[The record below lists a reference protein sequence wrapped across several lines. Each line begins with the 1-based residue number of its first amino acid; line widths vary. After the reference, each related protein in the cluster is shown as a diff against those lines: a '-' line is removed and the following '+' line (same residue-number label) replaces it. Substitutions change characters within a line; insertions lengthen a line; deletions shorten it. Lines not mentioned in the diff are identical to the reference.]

1 MSGKLQKA
9 KSRFAVFNNV
19 TKGPTKAE
27 YAIGVFFVL
36 CAAFLFCFMKDFR
49 LTVTQSLDFLDC
61 LFSGKALR
69 FYSEVNELALS
80 GYYGKDWPQSL
91 LAGANYSVI
100 NYATVGF
107 ICLPVYIID
116 RFFGVTVS
124 FLVYE
129 FVVKLAF
136 ALILCW
142 LAKIMYD
149 ICKTLRPEG
158 KDAGW
163 AALCFLTSP
172 VFLYSSIVIS
182 HLDIFSILFLMLGIR
197 CMVKEKRMPG
207 LVFFML
213 AAAYKPFVLLGILP
227 MLFLREKR
235 VLYLLRD
242 FIFVMAGILAQSVI
256 YRFDP
261 GYGETQKFMSETY
274 DFLGRFFGTGFGFT
288 RNCYDSVASYF
299 VIAFVVICVV
309 AYLVKKTDWQVAFTL
324 AFAVMGAFVMF
335 VKWHPNWMV
344 LIVPYMML
352 MLLYTYNIRVMCILE
367 FVFSLFVILV
377 SGFGWWHHYGIR
389 ILNGGVIS
397 QLLGLKADKYHDI
410 YKIIP
415 RMFPQ
420 IPNDIYSSILCATVL
435 GFLVL
440 FALDWW
446 RKKRGV
452 AYDKD
457 GRRWERC
464 AVWFRV
470 LPAAGYMAYAVLVAI
485 RLR

>member
-1 MSGKLQKA
+1 
-9 KSRFAVFNNV
+9 
-19 TKGPTKAE
+19 
-27 YAIGVFFVL
+27 
-36 CAAFLFCFMKDFR
+36 
-49 LTVTQSLDFLDC
+49 
-61 LFSGKALR
+61 
-69 FYSEVNELALS
+69 
-80 GYYGKDWPQSL
+80 
-91 LAGANYSVI
+91 
-100 NYATVGF
+100 
-107 ICLPVYIID
+107 
-116 RFFGVTVS
+116 
-124 FLVYE
+124 
-129 FVVKLAF
+129 
-136 ALILCW
+136 
-142 LAKIMYD
+142 
-149 ICKTLRPEG
+149 
-158 KDAGW
+158 
-163 AALCFLTSP
+163 
-172 VFLYSSIVIS
+172 
-182 HLDIFSILFLMLGIR
+182 
-197 CMVKEKRMPG
+197 MVKEKRKQE
-207 LVFFML
+207 LIFFML
-213 AAAYKPFVLLGILP
+213 AASYKPFVLLGIIP
-227 MLFLREKR
+227 MLFLKEKR

-242 FIFVMAGILAQSVI
+242 FIVIMAGILAQNLI

-299 VIAFVVICVV
+299 VIAFVIICVV
-309 AYLVKKTDWQVAFTL
+309 AYLIKKVEWQYAFTL

-352 MLLYTYNIRVMCILE
+352 LLLYTYNIRVMCILE
-367 FVFSLFVILV
+367 FVFSLFVLLV

-389 ILNGGVIS
+389 IINGGVIS

-420 IPNDIYSSILCATVL
+420 IPNDIYSSILCASVL

-457 GRRWERC
+457 GRKWERC

-470 LPAAGYMAYAVLVAI
+470 LPVVGYMAYALLVAI
-485 RLR
+485 RIR

>member
-1 MSGKLQKA
+1 MSEKIQKV
-9 KSRFAVFNNV
+9 KSKFTAFNEAAE
-19 TKGPTKAE
+19 GPSKAE
-27 YAIGVFFVL
+27 FGIGLLLVL
-36 CAAFLFCFMKDFR
+36 IAAFLFCFMKDFR
-49 LTVTQSLDFLDC
+49 LTVTQSLNFYDC
-61 LFSGKALR
+61 LFSGKGLR

-100 NYATVGF
+100 NYATVGLF
-107 ICLPVYIID
+107 CLPVYIVD
-116 RFFGVTVS
+116 RCFGVAVP

-136 ALILCW
+136 SLMMCW
-142 LAKIMYD
+142 LAKIAYD
-149 ICKTLRPEG
+149 ICKVLRPEG
-158 KDAGW
+158 KDARW
-163 AALCFLTSP
+163 IMLCFLTSP
-172 VFLYSSIVIS
+172 VFLYSSIAIS
-182 HLDIFSILFLMLGIR
+182 HLDIFSIVFLMLGIKY
-197 CMVKEKRMPG
+197 MVKEKRKQE
-207 LVFFML
+207 LIFFML
-213 AAAYKPFVLLGILP
+213 AASYKPFVLLGIIP
-227 MLFLREKR
+227 MLFLKEKR

-242 FIFVMAGILAQSVI
+242 FIVIMAGILAQNLI

-299 VIAFVVICVV
+299 VIAFVIICVV
-309 AYLVKKTDWQVAFTL
+309 AYLIKKVEWQYAFTL

-352 MLLYTYNIRVMCILE
+352 LLLYTYNIRVMCILE
-367 FVFSLFVILV
+367 FVFSLFVLLV

-389 ILNGGVIS
+389 IINGGVIS

-420 IPNDIYSSILCATVL
+420 IPNDIYSSILCASVL

-457 GRRWERC
+457 GRKWERC

-470 LPAAGYMAYAVLVAI
+470 LPVVGYMAYALLVAI
-485 RLR
+485 RIR